1 MIHIFSLE
9 RKSMK
14 KEIGVYI
21 HIPFCKSKCY
31 YCDFISFAD
40 KNELIQEYINAVI
53 QEIQNA
59 NLEKYS
65 IKTVYIGGGT
75 PSVIDSKYIVKILE
89 VLKPDITVDVETT
102 IEVNPGTVSEKKLKD
117 YVNAGINRISIG
129 LQSTKN
135 ELLREIRKNT

>member
-1 MIHIFSLE
+1 
-9 RKSMK
+9 MK

-102 IEVNPGTVSEKKLKD
+102 IEVNPGTVTEKKLRD
-117 YVNAGINRISIG
+117 YINAGINRISIG

>member
-1 MIHIFSLE
+1 
-9 RKSMK
+9 MK

>member
-40 KNELIQEYINAVI
+40 KNEIIQEYINAVI